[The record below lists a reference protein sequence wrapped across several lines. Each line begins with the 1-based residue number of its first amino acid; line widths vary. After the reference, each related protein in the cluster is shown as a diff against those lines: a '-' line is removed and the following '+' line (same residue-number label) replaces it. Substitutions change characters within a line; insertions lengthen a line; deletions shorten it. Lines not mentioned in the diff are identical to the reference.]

1 MSIVKGWNYKKSSNE
16 INKLLGKKINQG
28 FDLML
33 SVLILGLLTKGYR
46 KNKCYT
52 QMTHRDIS
60 NKIYEMFKDD
70 KWVIDLKGY
79 LKEFDLLVYAELY
92 KLKNLNIIKFN
103 HTNVRDHYTIQATNN
118 SDLMLLCFIQEMKRI
133 GINFRN
139 TFRYSVSKIDDD
151 VRVEIDVINNKG
163 KLNHYYE

>member
-1 MSIVKGWNYKKSSNE
+1 VSLIKGWNYKNSSNE

-28 FDLML
+28 FNLML

-60 NKIYEMFKDD
+60 NKIYEMFKED

-92 KLKNLNIIKFN
+92 KLKNLSIVKFIPTKVKN
-103 HTNVRDHYTIQATNN
+103 HYTIQATNN
-118 SDLMLLCFIQEMKRI
+118 SDLMLLCFLKEMDKA
-133 GINFRN
+133 GITFKNL
-139 TFRYSVSKIDDD
+139 FRYSISKIGDDIK
-151 VRVEIDVINNKG
+151 VEIDVINNKG
-163 KLNHYYE
+163 KLNYTYE